1 MKNKYENK
9 ANCNLTTCRY
19 NADGKCTNEE
29 KRKECVRVSKAV
41 LLIDDLVDTKVL
53 DNQLTKEKN
62 PFNACDANPNCECD
76 PATCGFAVEYST
88 LEDIDKGIHR
98 YMCGCDKCKYQK

>member
-1 MKNKYENK
+1 MKYKCENK

-41 LLIDDLVDTKVL
+41 LMIDDFSDIEVPDE
-53 DNQLTKEKN
+53 QFIKN
-62 PFNACDANPNCECD
+62 
-76 PATCGFAVEYST
+76 
-88 LEDIDKGIHR
+88 L
-98 YMCGCDKCKYQK
+98 

>member
-1 MKNKYENK
+1 MKYKCENK

-41 LLIDDLVDTKVL
+41 LLIDDLDDMEVQDG
-53 DNQLTKEKN
+53 QLVKK
-62 PFNACDANPNCECD
+62 
-76 PATCGFAVEYST
+76 
-88 LEDIDKGIHR
+88 L
-98 YMCGCDKCKYQK
+98 

>member
-1 MKNKYENK
+1 MFDMIPDGIFEGKTVKIVSRGFYVQKKNSRNRLLNFIQKVRKCIEMKDKCENK

-41 LLIDDLVDTKVL
+41 LLIDDLADMEVPDS
-53 DNQLTKEKN
+53 QLVKK
-62 PFNACDANPNCECD
+62 
-76 PATCGFAVEYST
+76 
-88 LEDIDKGIHR
+88 L
-98 YMCGCDKCKYQK
+98 

>member
-1 MKNKYENK
+1 MKDKYENK

-41 LLIDDLVDTKVL
+41 LLIDDLADTEVL
-53 DNQLTKEKN
+53 DNQCTENKN
-62 PFNACDANPNCECD
+62 PLNICRTNPNCEFD
-76 PATCGFAVEYST
+76 TEHCGFAVDCT
-88 LEDIDKGIHR
+88 VNGDFPNRI
-98 YMCGCDKCKYQK
+98 YMCGRDKCKYQK